1 MAIETNTIKVTDD
14 TTLDEVLDAA
24 DDHLV
29 RIERDGVV
37 YSLQRTSMNT
47 SDEWD
52 EELAERRRKDL
63 RETAGAW
70 KDLDIEAIRAEFR
83 RRRGRG
89 TSDEDLW
96 KDYDPQAII
105 DMLEDFKNNP
115 MDIDAAEWIADVY
128 RSREEGSR
136 TDDRS

>member
-1 MAIETNTIKVTDD
+1 MAIETNTIKVTED
-14 TTLDEVLDAA
+14 TTLDEVLDSAN
-24 DDHLV
+24 DHSV
-29 RIERDGVV
+29 RIERDGIV
-37 YSLQRTSMNT
+37 YSLQRTSLNT

-70 KDLDIEAIRAEFR
+70 KDLDIEAIRADFH
-83 RRRGRG
+83 RRRGRD
-89 TSDEDLW
+89 TTVEDLW

-115 MDIDAAEWIADVY
+115 MDIDAAQWIADVY

-136 TDDRS
+136 SDDRS

>member
-1 MAIETNTIKVTDD
+1 MAIETNTIKVNED
-14 TTLDEVLDAA
+14 TTLAEVLDAA
-24 DDHLV
+24 NDRSL

-52 EELAERRRKDL
+52 EELAERRRNDL

-70 KDLDIEAIRAEFR
+70 KDLDIEAMRAEFR
-83 RRRGRG
+83 RRRGRE
-89 TSDEDLW
+89 TADEDLW
-96 KDYDPQAII
+96 KDYDPQAVI

-136 TDDRS
+136 SDHRS